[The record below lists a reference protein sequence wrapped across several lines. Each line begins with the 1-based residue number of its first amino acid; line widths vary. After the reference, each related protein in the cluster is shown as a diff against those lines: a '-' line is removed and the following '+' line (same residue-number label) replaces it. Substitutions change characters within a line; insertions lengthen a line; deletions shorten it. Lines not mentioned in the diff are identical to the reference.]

1 MKPQT
6 INPAHSTRR
15 NRVIAKTAK
24 QKSARR
30 SGSSSYQSNTGE
42 LLNRASKAVKIKP
55 VDLQTWFES
64 FPNLN
69 DRTRDITLQLILQHR
84 LDPRA
89 DEIDLVQYEV
99 GCWQALITV
108 NGWAKLINAQPAFC
122 GIEFTESTE
131 LEDDIPRWMSCTIY
145 RTDRIKPIS
154 VKEYFVELKTQHSC
168 WQEMP
173 RRMLRHRAKLL
184 AIHPAGQRLGAEAAE
199 RLDQALRC
207 ALTNLMAPAAA
218 EALAPP
224 AGTDGALRYW
234 RDRISVPRDMPLH
247 AGRVLRAALERT
259 AALAGPEQGPP
270 LPVRDRRDQNPAPFV
285 ALSGR

>member
-1 MKPQT
+1 MKPQP

-24 QKSARR
+24 QKSVQR

-55 VDLQTWFES
+55 ADLQTWFES
-64 FPNLN
+64 FPNLS

-99 GCWQALITV
+99 GYWQALITV

-173 RRMLRHRAKLL
+173 RRMLRHRAMQQCARLAFGITVPDCKPPRSSETSTPTAIRSSEAFPQPVSTSQTSKLKAHL
-184 AIHPAGQRLGAEAAE
+184 ARL
-199 RLDQALRC
+199 
-207 ALTNLMAPAAA
+207 
-218 EALAPP
+218 
-224 AGTDGALRYW
+224 
-234 RDRISVPRDMPLH
+234 
-247 AGRVLRAALERT
+247 
-259 AALAGPEQGPP
+259 
-270 LPVRDRRDQNPAPFV
+270 NPAPS
-285 ALSGR
+285 L